1 MSLTRAGTRTLAG
14 VLGIAALVAS
24 TSAVAGYSAATA
36 RWSQAEL
43 ATLREMSLTSLPAL
57 EKDPSNRV
65 SDDPAAAALGR
76 DLFFDQRLSGNG
88 QVSCGTCHMPDR
100 EFQDGTALAHGM
112 GTTAR
117 RTMPVAGSAH
127 SAWLFWDGRADSQWA
142 QALGPLESPVEHGGD
157 RTQYAHIVAANYRA
171 RYERVFGAMPALAG
185 LPNAAGPVPDSARR
199 AAWER
204 IPAVRQEEISRVY
217 ANIGKAIAAF
227 ERRIDHAE
235 TRFDRYVAVE
245 LAKGSHTPASA
256 FSKDEE
262 AGLRLFIGRANCV
275 TCHNGAR
282 LSDESFH
289 NTGVAAAAAVAD
301 ADSGR
306 ATGVRQAVAGEFNCL
321 SRYSDARPEQCAELR
336 FARTTGKELVR
347 AYKTPTLRGV
357 AERAPYMHAGQLATL
372 SDVIAHYD
380 RAPSA
385 PAGHSE
391 LTPLGL
397 NGRERAQLEA
407 FLRTLSA
414 APVVRR

>member
-1 MSLTRAGTRTLAG
+1 MSLTRASTRTFAA
-14 VLGIAALVAS
+14 VLGTAALVAS
-24 TSAVAGYSAATA
+24 TSAVAGYSAVTA
-36 RWSQAEL
+36 RWSAAEL
-43 ATLREMSLTSLPAL
+43 ATLREMSLANLPAL

-65 SDDPAAAALGR
+65 SDDAVAAALGR

-88 QVSCGTCHMPDR
+88 RVSCGTCHMPDR
-100 EFQDGTALAHGM
+100 EFQDGTPLAHGM

-127 SAWLFWDGRADSQWA
+127 SAWFFWDGRADSQWA

-157 RTQYAHIVAANYRA
+157 RTQYAHVVAANYRE
-171 RYERVFGAMPALAG
+171 RYERVFGQ
-185 LPNAAGPVPDSARR
+185 LPSLTDLPEKAGPVADPGRR

-204 IPAVRQEEISRVY
+204 IPAVQQEEISRVY

-227 ERRIDHAE
+227 ERRIDHAP
-235 TRFDRYVAVE
+235 TRFDRYAAVE
-245 LAKGSHTPASA
+245 LAKGTHTLANA

-262 AGLRLFIGRANCV
+262 AGLRLFIGKANCV

-289 NTGVAAAAAVAD
+289 NTGVAASPMVAEV
-301 ADSGR
+301 DSGR
-306 ATGVRQAVAGEFNCL
+306 TTGVRQAVAGEFNCL
-321 SRYSDARPEQCAELR
+321 SKYSDARPEQCSELR
-336 FARTTGKELVR
+336 FARTSGKELVR

-357 AERAPYMHAGQLATL
+357 AERAPYMHAGQLASL
-372 SDVIAHYD
+372 AEVIAHYD
-380 RAPSA
+380 RAPVA

-391 LTPLGL
+391 LTPLEL
-397 NGRERAQLEA
+397 STRERAQLEA

-414 APVVRR
+414 APVVRP

>member
-1 MSLTRAGTRTLAG
+1 VALTRASTRTLAT
-14 VLGIAALVAS
+14 VLGIAALVVL
-24 TSAVAGYSAATA
+24 TSAVAGYSAVTA
-36 RWSQAEL
+36 RWSAAEL
-43 ATLREMSLTSLPAL
+43 ATLREMSLENLPAL
-57 EKDPSNRV
+57 EADPSNRV
-65 SDDPAAAALGR
+65 ADDSVAAALGR

-88 QVSCGTCHMPDR
+88 QVSCGSCHMSDR
-100 EFQDGTALAHGM
+100 EFQDGTPLAHGM

-142 QALGPLESPVEHGGD
+142 QALGPLESAVEHGGD
-157 RTQYAHIVAANYRA
+157 RTQYAHVIAANYRS
-171 RYERVFGAMPALAG
+171 RYERLFGQLPSLAG
-185 LPNAAGPVPDSARR
+185 LPEKAGPVADGGRR

-227 ERRIDHAE
+227 ERRIDHAP

-245 LAKGSHTPASA
+245 LAKGAHTPASA

-262 AGLRLFIGRANCV
+262 QGLRLFIGKANCV

-289 NTGVAAAAAVAD
+289 NTGVAASALVAEV
-301 ADSGR
+301 DSGR

-321 SRYSDARPEQCAELR
+321 SKYSDARPEDCSELK
-336 FARTTGKELVR
+336 FARTTGAELVR

-380 RAPSA
+380 RAPAA
-385 PAGHSE
+385 PVGHTE
-391 LTPLGL
+391 LTPLKL
-397 NGRERAQLEA
+397 SARERAQLEA

-414 APVVRR
+414 APVVR

>member
-1 MSLTRAGTRTLAG
+1 MSLTRASTRTFAA

-36 RWSQAEL
+36 RWSAAEL
-43 ATLREMSLTSLPAL
+43 ATLREMSLANLPAL

-65 SDDPAAAALGR
+65 SDDSVAAALGK

-88 QVSCGTCHMPDR
+88 QVSCASCHMPDR
-100 EFQDGTALAHGM
+100 EFQDGTPLAHGM

-142 QALGPLESPVEHGGD
+142 QALGPLESAVEHGGD
-157 RTQYAHIVAANYRA
+157 RTQYAHVIAAKYRQ
-171 RYERVFGAMPALAG
+171 RYEQVFGQLPSLTG
-185 LPNAAGPVPDSARR
+185 LPDKAGPVADAGRR
-199 AAWER
+199 TAWER
-204 IPAVRQEEISRVY
+204 IPAARQEEISRVY

-227 ERRIDHAE
+227 ERRIDHGQ

-245 LAKGSHTPASA
+245 LAKGTHTAASQ

-262 AGLRLFIGRANCV
+262 EGLRLFIGKANCA

-289 NTGVAAAAAVAD
+289 NTGVAASASVPE

-306 ATGVRQAVAGEFNCL
+306 STGVRQAVAGEFNCL
-321 SRYSDARPEQCAELR
+321 SKYSDARPEQCSELR
-336 FARTTGKELVR
+336 FAVTTGRELVR

-372 SDVIAHYD
+372 AEVIAHYD
-380 RAPSA
+380 RAPAA
-385 PAGHSE
+385 PEGHSE
-391 LTPLGL
+391 LTPLKL

-414 APVVRR
+414 PPVVR